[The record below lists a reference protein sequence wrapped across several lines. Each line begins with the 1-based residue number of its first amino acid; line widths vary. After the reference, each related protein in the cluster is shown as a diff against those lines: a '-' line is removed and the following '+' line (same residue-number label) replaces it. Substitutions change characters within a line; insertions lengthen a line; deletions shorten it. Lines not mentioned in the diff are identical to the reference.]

1 MRTRYDNYCI
11 KIILVLFVLLGTH
24 IGLFAQE
31 RINGTIRGKNGNPL
45 SDATIISDGK
55 LIETS
60 DENGFFNVDGC
71 KTITVEHAGYKSQTL
86 TLGKKKKIEVI
97 LEPVEYN
104 ADIQLAFETLSY
116 ELYTGAQSS
125 TVSKELTNIPTQ
137 TLGNN
142 LAGKIAGL
150 TVMQSSG
157 EPGSDAPDL
166 YIRGKS
172 TYNNSD
178 ILVLVDGF
186 EGDYNQLLPE
196 EIESVTILKD
206 AAALAIYGIRGANGV
221 MLVKT
226 KRGVKRD
233 KIDIRLNLRGGISSP
248 IKLPD
253 FVDSYTY
260 ASLYNEA
267 VSNDNNRIWTPK
279 YTDDELKAYKDG
291 TDPYFYPNVDWYK
304 ETLVNNTPYT
314 DTNLSFRG
322 GNNNVRYYLILGY
335 MNSQKFYIK
344 NPDKS
349 FDQLHNLG
357 KTDKYNARANVDVN
371 INKVFSLSANIGAV
385 ILSRTYP
392 NSGNFWN
399 TLATIPSNAFPIKN
413 EDGTWAATPVYTNNP
428 LGTLVMTGKRK
439 TNERTL
445 QADVMFRQD
454 LGGIL
459 PGLKLSEGI
468 SFSSWSLSN
477 YDISRD
483 YQRWYV
489 SKKNGKAGNPTLVA
503 GTEGEFSINQGT
515 RSQWTRQSYQG
526 FVEYETSINEMHRI
540 HTMLGAMYSRY
551 EVDGNNVAYLNAGS
565 FGRLGYGYNNRYL
578 AEFGFSYNGSENLSK
593 GHKFGFFP
601 SLSFAWVL
609 SNEKFLEN
617 NNFINFLKMRV
628 SGGILGSADLGSTRF
643 GYQTYYVNSQ
653 YSYQL
658 GSSGISSVTG
668 IKEGRLGNPDITYEK
683 NYKYNLGFDFALF
696 NKLNGKLDIFTEKR
710 KGILVVQA
718 PQVPS
723 VVGMTLP
730 YENLGEVSNKGFE
743 LELSYNEK
751 INDFRFEIAGN
762 IAYAKNKIDYQAEV
776 FRKNNFSK
784 RTGHAVNDLFGLEAV
799 GFFQSEE
806 EINAPDT
813 PIQTFGRVQPGD
825 IRYKDQDQNGIIDE
839 NDVLHLGHSNLPELN
854 YSIKLSFAYKGFDF
868 NAFLFGQAMRSVMLT
883 NNQYAFAFYNNGQVP
898 TTALGRWAYY
908 PERGIDT
915 RNTASYPRLSTSD
928 NKNNYRYSSFWMRD
942 ASFLRLRNVEFGY
955 SLPKSL
961 TDKLQMSG
969 IRLYVS
975 GTNLLTFTPLKD
987 YDPQVMTGYPLSKS
1001 YNIGINLQF

>member
-1 MRTRYDNYCI
+1 MRTIYDNYSI
-11 KIILVLFVLLGTH
+11 KMKLILFILLGMS
-24 IGLFAQE
+24 IGASAQE

-45 SDATIISDGK
+45 SDAIIISNGK

-60 DENGFFNVDGC
+60 DENGIFKVDSC
-71 KTITVEHAGYKSQTL
+71 KTIIVKHIGYKSQTL
-86 TLGKKKKIEVI
+86 TLGKKTNIEVI
-97 LEPVEYN
+97 LEPLEYN
-104 ADIQLAFETLSY
+104 DDIQLAFESPSY
-116 ELYTGAQSS
+116 SSYTGAVSS

-150 TVMQSSG
+150 TVVQSSG

-166 YIRGKS
+166 YVRGKS

-196 EIESVTILKD
+196 EIESITIFKD
-206 AAALAIYGIRGANGV
+206 AAALAIYGIRGANGA

-248 IKLPD
+248 ITLPK
-253 FVDSYTY
+253 FVNSYTY

-267 VSNDNNRIWTPK
+267 LSNDNNCIWTPK
-279 YTDDELKAYKDG
+279 YTDAELNAYKDK
-291 TDPYFYPNVDWYK
+291 TDPYFYPNVNWYK
-304 ETLVNNTPYT
+304 ETLESNTPYA

-349 FDQLHNLG
+349 FEQLHNLG
-357 KTDKYNARANVDVN
+357 KTDKYNARANVDIN
-371 INKVFSLSANIGAV
+371 INKIFSLSANIGAV

-392 NSGNFWN
+392 NSSDFWN
-399 TLATIPSNAFPIKN
+399 ILATTPSNAFPIKN
-413 EDGTWAATPVYTNNP
+413 EDGTWAASPVYTSNP
-428 LGTLVMTGKRK
+428 LGTLAMTGKRK

-445 QADVMFRQD
+445 QADVMFKQD
-454 LGGIL
+454 LGRIL
-459 PGLKLSEGI
+459 PGLKFSEGI

-483 YQRWYV
+483 YQRWYIP
-489 SKKNGKAGNPTLVA
+489 KNNGIAGEPTLVA
-503 GTEGEFSINQGT
+503 GTESEFSINQNT

-526 FVEYETSINEMHRI
+526 FAEYETAINRVHKIHSI
-540 HTMLGAMYSRY
+540 LGVMYSRY

-565 FGRLGYGYNNRYL
+565 YGRLGYDYDNRYL
-578 AEFGFSYNGSENLSK
+578 TEFSFSYNGSENLSK

-617 NNFINFLKMRV
+617 NGVVNFLKIRV
-628 SGGILGSADLGSTRF
+628 SGGMLGSADLGSTRF

-658 GSSGISSVTG
+658 GSSGSSSVTG
-668 IKEGRLGNPDITYEK
+668 IKEGRLGNSDITYEK
-683 NYKYNLGFDFALF
+683 NYKYNLGVDFAFF
-696 NKLNGKLDIFTEKR
+696 NKLNGKLDFFTEKR
-710 KGILVVQA
+710 KGILVVQT

-743 LELSYNEK
+743 LELSYNEE
-751 INDFRFEIAGN
+751 ISDFKFGIAGN

-776 FRKNNFSK
+776 FRKNDFSK
-784 RTGHAVNDLFGLEAV
+784 RTGHSVDDLFGLEAV

-813 PIQTFGRVQPGD
+813 PIQTFGQVQPGD
-825 IRYKDQDQNGIIDE
+825 IRYKDQDKNGIIDE
-839 NDVLHLGHSNLPELN
+839 NDVIHLGHSNLPELN
-854 YSIKLSFAYKGFDF
+854 YGINLTLAYKGFDF
-868 NAFLFGQAMRSVMLT
+868 NAFFFGQAMRSVMLT

-898 TTALGRWAYY
+898 VAALGRWAYY
-908 PERGIDT
+908 PERGVDT

-928 NKNNYRYSSFWMRD
+928 NKNNYRYSSFWMKN
-942 ASFLRLRNVEFGY
+942 ASFLRLRNIELGY
-955 SLPKSL
+955 SLSKSL
-961 TDKLQMSG
+961 TDKLQVSG